1 MRGTLSVMGLY
12 NYDDSIFD
20 DMELPTS
27 DHLDKDTLIQNILVE
42 CSELEILYT
51 DPTFF
56 KKILEIW
63 SKARVHVW
71 QKLADTMD
79 YEYNPIW
86 NKDVKDTE
94 YIKRTKDESTT
105 YSDTASSTTSGT
117 NTNKG
122 VAFNSNDLENREQ
135 DQTSGSMS
143 SSDNS
148 TTRDAGYNDEDR
160 EYISQ
165 GNQGVTS
172 TQQLIKEEREVSQF
186 SLYDIIIS
194 EFKTRFCLLVY

>member
-20 DMELPTS
+20 DMVLPTT
-27 DHLDKDTLIQNILVE
+27 DHLDKDTLVQNILVE

>member
-20 DMELPTS
+20 DMVLPTS
-27 DHLDKDTLIQNILVE
+27 DHLDKDTLVQNILVE

-172 TQQLIKEEREVSQF
+172 TQQLIKEEREISQF

>member
-20 DMELPTS
+20 DMVLPTS
-27 DHLDKDTLIQNILVE
+27 DHLDKDTLVQNILVE

>member
-12 NYDDSIFD
+12 NYDNSIFD
-20 DMELPTS
+20 DMELPTT

-42 CSELEILYT
+42 CSELEILYA

>member
-12 NYDDSIFD
+12 NYDNSIFD
-20 DMELPTS
+20 DMELPTT
-27 DHLDKDTLIQNILVE
+27 DHLDKDTLVQNILVE

-165 GNQGVTS
+165 GNQGITS